1 MTPGAVVPTIKEVM
15 QTNLERLGE
24 LVRRLSVTL
33 PAAELESEVET
44 RLKRLSRT
52 VKLHG
57 FRPGKVPLKVVAQ
70 QFGTQVR
77 QEVFGDAMQRS
88 FGEAVREQNLKIAG
102 FPRFDAAPPA
112 ENAAEFQYSATFEVY
127 PDVAVGDIK
136 GATIRRAVHE
146 VSDAD
151 VEQTVE
157 KLRSQRVHYEAA
169 AREAQNGDRLTLDY
183 HGTIDGQEFSGNSGK
198 DVQVV
203 LGEGRLLPDFESNL
217 LGARSGAEKT
227 FDLRFPDD
235 YHGKEVAGKTARFQV
250 TVKEVAAPH
259 LPEVNSAFAKSLG
272 VADGDLAKM
281 RAEIRA
287 NLEREVKLRL
297 KNRVKEQVMQSLLD
311 ATPLET
317 PQGLVRAE
325 VERMQ
330 AAARQDLAARGVKV
344 TDQTPLPA
352 DLFEKQAQRRVS
364 LGLILAEL
372 VKAHGLLAKPEQVR
386 AMVEELAQ
394 SYERPE
400 EMVKWYYASQDRLR
414 EIESAVLEDN
424 VVQWAL
430 ETAKVEE
437 TPIGFDEL
445 MGNNQ

>member
-1 MTPGAVVPTIKEVM
+1 M

-33 PAAELESEVET
+33 PAAEIESEVET

-70 QFGTQVR
+70 QFGMQVR
-77 QEVFGDAMQRS
+77 QEVLGDAMQRS
-88 FGEAVREQNLKIAG
+88 FGEAVREQNLKVAG
-102 FPRFDAAPPA
+102 YPRFDAAPPA
-112 ENAAEFQYSATFEVY
+112 QDAAEFQYSATFEVY

-136 GATIRRAVHE
+136 AATIRRAVHE
-146 VSDAD
+146 VTDAD

-157 KLRSQRVHYEAA
+157 KLRGQRVRFEPA
-169 AREAQNGDRLTLDY
+169 AREAQTGDRVTLDF
-183 HGTIDGQEFSGNSGK
+183 HGTIDGQEFSGNWGK
-198 DVQVV
+198 DMQAV

-217 LGARSGAEKT
+217 TGMRSGGEKT
-227 FDLRFPDD
+227 FELRFPDD

-259 LPEVNSAFAKSLG
+259 LPEVDDAFAKSLG

-287 NLEREVKLRL
+287 NLEREIKLRL
-297 KNRVKEQVMQSLLD
+297 KNRAKEQVMQSLLD

-317 PQGLVRAE
+317 PRGLIQAE
-325 VERMQ
+325 IERMQ
-330 AAARQDLAARGVKV
+330 AGARQDLAARGVKI
-344 TDQTPLPA
+344 TDETPLPV

-372 VKAHGLLAKPEQVR
+372 VKAHGLFAKPEQVR
-386 AMVEELAQ
+386 AAVEELAQ

-424 VVQWAL
+424 VVEWAL
-430 ETAKVEE
+430 GTAKVED
-437 TPIGFDEL
+437 TPISFDDL
-445 MGNNQ
+445 MGNKQ

>member
-1 MTPGAVVPTIKEVM
+1 M

-33 PAAELESEVET
+33 PAAEIESEVET

-70 QFGTQVR
+70 QFGMQVR
-77 QEVFGDAMQRS
+77 QEVLGDAMQRS
-88 FGEAVREQNLKIAG
+88 FGEAVREQNLKVAG
-102 FPRFDAAPPA
+102 YPRFDAAPPA
-112 ENAAEFQYSATFEVY
+112 ADAAEFQYSATFEVY
-127 PDVAVGDIK
+127 PDVAVGDIR
-136 GATIRRAVHE
+136 GTTIRRAVHE
-146 VSDAD
+146 VTDAD

-157 KLRSQRVHYEAA
+157 KLRSQRVRYEPA
-169 AREAQNGDRLTLDY
+169 AREAQIGDRVKLDF
-183 HGTIDGQEFSGNSGK
+183 HGTIEGQEFSGNTGK
-198 DVQVV
+198 DMQAV
-203 LGEGRLLPDFESNL
+203 LGEGRLLADFESNL
-217 LGARSGAEKT
+217 VGMRSGAEKT
-227 FDLRFPDD
+227 FELRFPDD
-235 YHGKEVAGKTARFQV
+235 YHGKEVAGKTACFQV
-250 TVKEVAAPH
+250 TVREVAAPH
-259 LPEVNSAFAKSLG
+259 LPEVDGAFAKSLG

-297 KNRVKEQVMQSLLD
+297 KNRAKEQVMQSLLD

-317 PQGLVRAE
+317 PQGLVQAE
-325 VERMQ
+325 IERMR
-330 AAARQDLAARGVKV
+330 AAARQDLTARGVKI
-344 TDQTPLPA
+344 TDETPLPA

-364 LGLILAEL
+364 LGLILAEV
-372 VKAHGLLAKPEQVR
+372 VKANGLYAKPEQVR
-386 AMVEELAQ
+386 ATVEELAQ

-424 VVQWAL
+424 VVEWAL
-430 ETAKVEE
+430 GTAKVED
-437 TPIGFDEL
+437 TPISFDEL
-445 MGNNQ
+445 MGNKQ

>member
-1 MTPGAVVPTIKEVM
+1 MTPGYAAEAREEM

-33 PAAELESEVET
+33 PAAEIESEVET

-70 QFGTQVR
+70 QFGMQVR
-77 QEVFGDAMQRS
+77 QEVLGDAMQRS
-88 FGEAVREQNLKIAG
+88 FGEAVREQNLKVAG
-102 FPRFDAAPPA
+102 YPRFDAAPPA
-112 ENAAEFQYSATFEVY
+112 ADAAEFQYSATFEVY

-136 GATIRRAVHE
+136 GTTIRRAVHE
-146 VSDAD
+146 VTDAD

-157 KLRSQRVHYEAA
+157 KLRSQRVRYEPA
-169 AREAQNGDRLTLDY
+169 AREAQTGDRVKLDF
-183 HGTIDGQEFSGNSGK
+183 HGTIEGQEFSGNTGK
-198 DVQVV
+198 DMQAV

-217 LGARSGAEKT
+217 VGMRSGAEKT
-227 FDLRFPDD
+227 FELRFPDD

-259 LPEVNSAFAKSLG
+259 LPEVDGAFAKSLG
-272 VADGDLAKM
+272 VADGDLARM

-297 KNRVKEQVMQSLLD
+297 KNRAKEQVMQSLLD

-317 PQGLVRAE
+317 PQGLVQAE
-325 VERMQ
+325 IERMQ
-330 AAARQDLAARGVKV
+330 AAARQDLTARGVKI
-344 TDQTPLPA
+344 TNETPLPA

-364 LGLILAEL
+364 LGLILAEV
-372 VKAHGLLAKPEQVR
+372 VKANGLYAKPEQVR
-386 AMVEELAQ
+386 TAVEELAQ

-424 VVQWAL
+424 VVEWAL
-430 ETAKVEE
+430 GMAKVEDM
-437 TPIGFDEL
+437 PIGFDEL
-445 MGNNQ
+445 MGNKQ